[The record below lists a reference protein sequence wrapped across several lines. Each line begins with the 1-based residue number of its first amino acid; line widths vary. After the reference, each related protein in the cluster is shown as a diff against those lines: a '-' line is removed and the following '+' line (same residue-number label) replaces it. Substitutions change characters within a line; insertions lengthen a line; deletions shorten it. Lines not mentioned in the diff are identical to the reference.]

1 MHYSLARKETSLSSS
16 RTTGKSC
23 LMACAIAI
31 GTALGASGAAASES
45 ERLMQILVQKGILS
59 AEEAETIRAEATQ
72 EGQAELQETQVE
84 KRELLGTG
92 LGYEPTMPVRDDKPL
107 IQTFPFAVQSADG
120 KDIFRIRGRLQM
132 DGGWQDFGSGIPDV
146 ARQGSDFPDY
156 GVILRRL
163 RLGALG
169 VFKENWEW
177 QLEVDFADN
186 EVDLANA
193 YIAYL
198 MPHGRLAAGHFKEP
212 FTMEYATS
220 SRYITFMERSTAVDA
235 YKVDRQPGI
244 MYETIKP
251 NWYGALGV
259 FGNGIEINR
268 DVEEGW
274 SVGGRASFAPYLQGT
289 DFIHIG
295 GGFNYRENGENQS
308 VSAIGSNGRYEA
320 EVYKYPDVRLRT
332 REGTRVIDARLIGR
346 DDLNAIEDVT
356 RYGLEFAAGKGSWWM
371 QSEYIRVDLDVD
383 TDELGLILSSSNKTD
398 KSSLTQDGWY
408 VQTGYFLTGESKPY
422 RAFSGDYARLR
433 PIQNFSSS
441 DGGLGALEV
450 AFRYSVAD
458 SLEHT
463 RIGRG
468 QKLETWTAGLNW
480 YLNPEVLIRA
490 NVIYLEGERDIYKD
504 DGWMYAFRLQYL
516 F

>member
-1 MHYSLARKETSLSSS
+1 MNHSLTNRETSHSPS
-16 RTTGKSC
+16 RMTGTAC
-23 LMACAIAI
+23 LISCAIAF
-31 GTALGASGAAASES
+31 GTALGASGATASET
-45 ERLMQILVQKGILS
+45 ERLMQLLVQKGILS
-59 AEEAETIRAEATQ
+59 AEEAEIIRAEAAQ
-72 EGQAELQETQVE
+72 ERQAELQETE
-84 KRELLGTG
+84 IKKRELVGTG
-92 LGYEPTMPVRDDKPL
+92 LGYEPTMPARDDKPS

-132 DGGWQDFGSGIPDV
+132 DAGWQDFGSGIPDV

-156 GVILRRL
+156 GVIFRCL

-169 VFKENWEW
+169 VFKEKWEW
-177 QLEVDFADN
+177 QLEVDYAEN

-220 SRYITFMERSTAVDA
+220 SRYITFMERSAAVDA

-244 MYETIKP
+244 MYETIRP
-251 NWYGALGV
+251 TWYGALGV
-259 FGNGIEINR
+259 FGSGIEINR

-274 SVGGRASFAPYLQGT
+274 SVGGRLSFAPYLQGT

-295 GGFNYRENGENQS
+295 AGFNYRENAENQS
-308 VSAIGSNGRYEA
+308 VSDIGSNGRYDG
-320 EVYKYPDVRLRT
+320 EVYKYPDLRLRT
-332 REGTRVIDARLIGR
+332 REGTRIIDARLIGR
-346 DDLNAIEDVT
+346 DDLNAIRDFT
-356 RYGLEFAAGKGSWWM
+356 RYGLEFAAGMGSWWM
-371 QSEYIRVDLDVD
+371 QSEYVRIDLDID
-383 TDELGLILSSSNKTD
+383 TDELALILSPSNRTD

-408 VQTGYFLTGESKPY
+408 IQTGYFLTGESKPY
-422 RAFSGDYARLR
+422 RAFSGDYGRLR
-433 PIQNFSSS
+433 PIRNFSTA
-441 DGGLGALEV
+441 DGGIGAVEI

-504 DGWMYAFRLQYL
+504 DGWVYAFRLQYL